1 MCGYETVFECN
12 RDTKRMEVSIGRL
25 WEDESRESERE
36 RGSDGERESKGEF
49 DENLRAWTPKLAKKM
64 FTGTCLD
71 RINGL
76 THE

>member
-36 RGSDGERESKGEF
+36 RVRETENVCERTRNRREIENFTPFFDYSRKG
-49 DENLRAWTPKLAKKM
+49 
-64 FTGTCLD
+64 
-71 RINGL
+71 GL
-76 THE
+76 LGNNFVG